1 MARAGVPLTVQ
12 VATLLLLILA
22 WGLALVR
29 MRRGRR
35 ETALR
40 AAAGSWVGAGVFSIW
55 EHDLAWSTLADP
67 DALRACLVER
77 LAEVHASDLARVE
90 SCLLAALRRE
100 GSYDVV
106 YRCTNG
112 AGEGDRWRRD
122 VGQVIFAQA
131 WRRWRFV
138 GISLDVTEG
147 KATEQAL
154 VAAKAEAEASSQAK
168 LAFLAYMCHEI
179 RTPLSAIL
187 GFCEIL
193 EDPQL
198 PDADRS
204 GAVRVM
210 RRNGELLKQIVD
222 DVLDLSRIEVG
233 RLSVE
238 RMRVSLRKIV
248 SEVCASLKP
257 AADGKGIELVEDYD
271 ECAPQ
276 EINSDPLRL
285 KQILLNVLNN
295 AVKFTDRGRVSLQVR
310 GLPPARGSM
319 PWSVEFLVKDTGI
332 GFTDEQRSRL
342 FQPYGQA
349 EQGTARKYGGSGLG
363 LVLARSLAQRLGGDV
378 ELVDSCPGGGS
389 TFRVRVESADMATMQ
404 ATR

>member
-1 MARAGVPLTVQ
+1 MARVGVPLTVQ
-12 VATLLLLILA
+12 VATLILLVLA
-22 WGLALVR
+22 WGWTLVR
-29 MRRGRR
+29 MRR
-35 ETALR
+35 ETPWR
-40 AAAGSWVGAGVFSIW
+40 VVAGGWAGTGGLSTW
-55 EHDLAWSTLADP
+55 EHDLAATTFADP
-67 DALRACLVER
+67 GALKACLEER
-77 LAEVHASDLARVE
+77 LAGVHADDLARVE
-90 SCLLAALRRE
+90 SRLLASLRRE

-106 YRCTNG
+106 YRCAKG
-112 AGEGDRWRRD
+112 VGEGDLWRRD
-122 VGQVIFAQA
+122 VGQVVMVQA
-131 WRRWRFV
+131 GRRWRFS
-138 GISLDVTEG
+138 GISFDVTEG
-147 KATEQAL
+147 KAAEQAL
-154 VAAKAEAEASSQAK
+154 AAAKAEAEASSQAK
-168 LAFLAYMCHEI
+168 SAFLAYMCHEI

-198 PDADRS
+198 PAVDRS

-233 RLSVE
+233 RLSIE

-257 AADGKGIELVEDYD
+257 AADGKGVELVEDYD
-271 ECAPQ
+271 EGAPR

-310 GLPPARGSM
+310 GLPPARGAM

-332 GFTDEQRSRL
+332 GFTEEQRGRL
-342 FQPYGQA
+342 FQLYGQA

-378 ELVDSCPGGGS
+378 ELVDSRPGGGS
-389 TFRVRVESADMATMQ
+389 TFRIRIESGDVPVVQ
-404 ATR
+404 AMR